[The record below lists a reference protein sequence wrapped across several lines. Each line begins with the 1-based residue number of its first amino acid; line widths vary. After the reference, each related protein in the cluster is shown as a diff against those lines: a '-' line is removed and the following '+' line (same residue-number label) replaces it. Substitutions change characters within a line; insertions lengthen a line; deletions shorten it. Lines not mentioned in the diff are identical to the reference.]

1 MDSNINCKMLLE
13 DDFFSLSRLAA
24 VWVVSDII
32 INDQSRRGK
41 RKRKEIESIGNDI
54 IQDMKRM
61 NREMEKNLR

>member
-1 MDSNINCKMLLE
+1 MLLE